1 VNESG
6 SSVLAANLD
15 DVSGFTARL
24 GSRRSDAL
32 TRSVLESSTAAAIP
46 GIAVGPTASPACPA
60 LGMPKLGGF
69 PQVCAGCAACGCF
82 WLNDSEEVRLDKH
95 AMDVDTAEALAG
107 VVGLLRQAALRAWAA
122 TDRAGARSPG
132 QLFAFGV
139 DLAADQARHLVPDVI
154 DIDGPVPACGEPAGL
169 LRSAAQVWA
178 VSWPAWTPTIS
189 ISSLPCCGMPAAA
202 GRHVIPQMTPQ
213 GSGCDD

>member
-1 VNESG
+1 
-6 SSVLAANLD
+6 
-15 DVSGFTARL
+15 
-24 GSRRSDAL
+24 
-32 TRSVLESSTAAAIP
+32 
-46 GIAVGPTASPACPA
+46 
-60 LGMPKLGGF
+60 M
-69 PQVCAGCAACGCF
+69 
-82 WLNDSEEVRLDKH
+82 DKH

-139 DLAADQARHLVPDVI
+139 DLAADQAPDLVPDVI
-154 DIDGPVPACGEPAGL
+154 DIDVPVPVGGEPVGL
-169 LRSAAQVWA
+169 LRSAEQVWA

-189 ISSLPCCGMPAAA
+189 ISSLQCWGMPAAA

>member
-1 VNESG
+1 M
-6 SSVLAANLD
+6 
-15 DVSGFTARL
+15 
-24 GSRRSDAL
+24 
-32 TRSVLESSTAAAIP
+32 P
-46 GIAVGPTASPACPA
+46 AVGI
-60 LGMPKLGGF
+60 PKLGGF
-69 PQVCAGCAACGCF
+69 PLVCAGCAACGCF
-82 WLNDSEEVRLDKH
+82 WLNDSEEVRSEKH

-139 DLAADQARHLVPDVI
+139 DLAADQARDLVPDVI

-169 LRSAAQVWA
+169 LRSAEQVWA
-178 VSWPAWTPTIS
+178 VSWPAWTPAIS
-189 ISSLPCCGMPAAA
+189 TSSLPSGGMPAAA

>member
-1 VNESG
+1 M
-6 SSVLAANLD
+6 
-15 DVSGFTARL
+15 
-24 GSRRSDAL
+24 
-32 TRSVLESSTAAAIP
+32 
-46 GIAVGPTASPACPA
+46 PA

-139 DLAADQARHLVPDVI
+139 DQARDLVPDVI
-154 DIDGPVPACGEPAGL
+154 DIDGPLGASGEPAGL
-169 LRSAAQVWA
+169 LRSRSKVWA

-213 GSGCDD
+213 ASRCDD

>member
-1 VNESG
+1 M
-6 SSVLAANLD
+6 
-15 DVSGFTARL
+15 
-24 GSRRSDAL
+24 
-32 TRSVLESSTAAAIP
+32 P
-46 GIAVGPTASPACPA
+46 AVGI
-60 LGMPKLGGF
+60 PKLRGF

-107 VVGLLRQAALRAWAA
+107 VVRLLRQAALRAWAA

-139 DLAADQARHLVPDVI
+139 DQARDLVADVI

-169 LRSAAQVWA
+169 LMSAEQVWA

-202 GRHVIPQMTPQ
+202 GRYVIPQMAPQ